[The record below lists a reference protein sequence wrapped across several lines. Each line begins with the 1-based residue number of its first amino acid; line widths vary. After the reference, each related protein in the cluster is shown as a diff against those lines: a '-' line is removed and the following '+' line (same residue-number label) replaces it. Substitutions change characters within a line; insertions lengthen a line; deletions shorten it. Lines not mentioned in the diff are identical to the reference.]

1 MPWPMLGFRYREE
14 LLRGRP
20 PLEAVAY
27 MTCYAGH
34 TILVSG
40 FGNFVI
46 VLGPFPPSSQLYTA
60 PRPPCGLLYLVTC
73 L

>member
-40 FGNFVI
+40 
-46 VLGPFPPSSQLYTA
+46 YCTA
-60 PRPPCGLLYLVTC
+60 T
-73 L
+73 